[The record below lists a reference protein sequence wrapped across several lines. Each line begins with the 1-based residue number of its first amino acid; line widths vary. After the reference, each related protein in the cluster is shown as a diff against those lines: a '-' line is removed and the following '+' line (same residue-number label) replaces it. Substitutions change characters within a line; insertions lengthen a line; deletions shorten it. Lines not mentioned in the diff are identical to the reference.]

1 MVEAYKRHY
10 QFILILIIMYVLG
23 VWAGPVIYAVFP
35 VVMLL
40 LGLKYRYFE
49 LFIIT
54 IWLLI
59 LADYVPVKDAPYD
72 DLQFAKDL
80 KPLVP
85 LFLFGFFLRDREDF
99 KPYSTVFLYFIP
111 FLAVVTFGLTDSI
124 NITVGMQKTISYIL
138 MLISVPMYV
147 VKLHR
152 EMGEMFWTSLI
163 TFIIGMLSI
172 GIVLRFAAPDIALL
186 EGGRFKGVL
195 GNPNGL
201 GVFLNLVFI
210 LWIVIKEYGLAEFSK
225 RANRL
230 IFFVIMISLIWCES
244 RNGMMSILLFYLV
257 HRIVKVNWFLAIVVI
272 TFFIGFNDQIFD
284 VIIAV
289 VEFFGFEDYFR
300 VDTIEEG
307 SGRKIAWI
315 FAWSQIQDYFFIG
328 GGFGHDEHIMRANY
342 YWLSRAG
349 HQGGVHNSYL
359 SMWFDAGIIGLVAY
373 FSGIMAIVSK
383 VMRNNYIVI
392 AFVTSILFNVTY
404 ESWLVASLNPFT
416 IIYFTIIT
424 ILIGNLSLDKT
435 NKPEFIDED

>member
-1 MVEAYKRHY
+1 MRSAYKEHY
-10 QFILILIIMYVLG
+10 QFILILIIMYVTG
-23 VWAGPVIYAVFP
+23 VWAGPIIYAMFP
-35 VVMLL
+35 IVMLMF
-40 LGLKYRYFE
+40 GLKFRYFE
-49 LFIIT
+49 LFIVA

-59 LADYVPVKDAPYD
+59 LADYVPVENATHD

-85 LFLFGFFLRDREDF
+85 LLLFGFFLRDREDF
-99 KPYSTVFLYFIP
+99 KPYSTLFLFFIP
-111 FLAVVTFGLTDSI
+111 FILVVSAGLMDSI
-124 NITVGMQKTISYIL
+124 NFTVGLQKTVSFIL
-138 MLISVPMYV
+138 ILVTVPMYV
-147 VKLHR
+147 LKCHR
-152 EMGEMFWTSLI
+152 EDGELFWLSLM
-163 TFIIGMLSI
+163 TFLIGMLAI
-172 GIVLRFAAPDIALL
+172 GIVLRFVAPDIALL
-186 EGGRFKGVL
+186 KGGRFKGIL

-201 GVFLNLVFI
+201 GVFLNLVFM
-210 LWIVIKEYGLAEFSK
+210 LWIIIKEYKLAEFSV

-230 IFFVIMISLIWCES
+230 IFIVIIISLLWCES

-257 HRIVKVNWFLAIVVI
+257 HRIVKVNWFLAVVVI
-272 TFFIGFNDQIFD
+272 AFFIGFNDQIFE
-284 VIIAV
+284 VIIAI

-300 VDTIEEG
+300 VETIEEG

-373 FSGIMAIVSK
+373 FGGLVTLVIK
-383 VMRNNYIVI
+383 VMKHNYIAI
-392 AFVTSILFNVTY
+392 AFLTSLLFNITY

-416 IIYFTIIT
+416 IIYFTILT
-424 ILIGNLSLDKT
+424 ILIGNLSLPKAEEEIHE
-435 NKPEFIDED
+435 NE